1 MLIYGKDFLNLN
13 NSEIEYITIFVN
25 KIHIYIYGTYSCF
38 LFCIAGH

>member
-25 KIHIYIYGTYSCF
+25 KIHIYIWNV
-38 LFCIAGH
+38 